1 MAEIGLD
8 YRDLYLIHAPWPWDE
23 VGKDCREENRQI
35 WKAMEEFLASGRVKA
50 IGISNFGPEDL
61 DSLLPACETKPLV
74 NQIRWFIGL
83 DPSDTVQK
91 CAEHDIVVEAYSPF
105 AHGLIVNHPE
115 IGDIARATASA
126 HPAVHPLPAAEG
138 CRGAAQGDHDPAHQ
152 AERRTRLRDF
162 CRRHGRPRR
171 HAGATPRGTRTRW
184 SSAGSDRSLGS
195 SRRSATAREVLAID
209 QARDDR
215 RGRSR
220 RPRLRPVRLWSL
232 ERIPFESR
240 MCCPLGRTQRG
251 TDCRRDA
258 AARDSSSARRH
269 RCTGRLVPES
279 SRPPRRAR

>member
-50 IGISNFGPEDL
+50 IGVSNSGPRTWRASCRRARSPWSTRSAGSS
-61 DSLLPACETKPLV
+61 DSTRQTRFKSV
-74 NQIRWFIGL
+74 
-83 DPSDTVQK
+83 PSTT
-91 CAEHDIVVEAYSPF
+91 SSSRPT
-105 AHGLIVNHPE
+105 P
-115 IGDIARATASA
+115 RSRTASSSTIPRSA
-126 HPAVHPLPAAEG
+126 TSRALRRQRTPAVHPLPAAEG